1 MLKITRR
8 GEAGNVVLQVEGKL
22 AGSWVK
28 ELEGAWRSVA
38 AEQTRPVCVDLT
50 AVSFIDE
57 AGKDLLSAMHQ
68 ERVELKAKGCFNSC
82 VIEGIR
88 HSEPQR

>member
-28 ELEGAWRSVA
+28 ELEASWRSVA
-38 AEQTRPVCVDLT
+38 AEQPHPVCVDLT
-50 AVSFIDE
+50 AVSFIDD
-57 AGKDLLSAMHQ
+57 AGKDLLRTMHQ
-68 ERVELKAKGCFNSC
+68 EHVELKAKGCFNTC
-82 VIEGIR
+82 LIQGIR
-88 HSEPQR
+88 HSEQHR